1 MVKRDTPMKAKKT
14 THSFRA
20 SNTLWDAIVTAA
32 DKEGLSAN
40 EWLTLAANTQLRE
53 GVAGGDSVDF
63 DEVGEIAKAN
73 AVDTLTAAIEK
84 LQKEIVKIKKELGIP
99 ETK

>member
-1 MVKRDTPMKAKKT
+1 MKAKKKLR
-14 THSFRA
+14 SFRCTDSMWQA
-20 SNTLWDAIVTAA
+20 FNEAA
-32 DKEGLSAN
+32 KKEGMNVN
-40 EWLTLAANTQLRE
+40 EWLRHAAVTQLKTGVTE
-53 GVAGGDSVDF
+53 GAVDL

-84 LQKEIVKIKKELGIP
+84 LQKELVKIKKELGIP